1 MAPKRTPQSARDGG
15 GRQRRAS
22 RWGNIDFLVQGR
34 GDVTLGQVGPIECA
48 ATAADGDQMLAALVR
63 RDNESFEELLDRLDA
78 ALQRRWDT
86 DELIDEING

>member
-1 MAPKRTPQSARDGG
+1 MARKRRPQSTRAEGSRE
-15 GRQRRAS
+15 RRAS
-22 RWGNIDFLVQGR
+22 RWGNIDCLIQGG

-63 RDNESFEELLDRLDA
+63 RKGESFEELLDRLDA

-86 DELIDEING
+86 DELLDEING